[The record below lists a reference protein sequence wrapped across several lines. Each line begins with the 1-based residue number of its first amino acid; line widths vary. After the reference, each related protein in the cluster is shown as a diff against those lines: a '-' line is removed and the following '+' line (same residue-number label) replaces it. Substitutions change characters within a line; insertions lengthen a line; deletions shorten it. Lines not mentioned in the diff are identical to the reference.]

1 MKRQKKNDRDRVLTD
16 SEIRTIW
23 NDADGLFGNF
33 TKLALLTGQR
43 SEKLLTMNYDDVRNG
58 VWHIRSE
65 AREKGNGEE
74 LRLPTVALEV
84 LANQKTISPGPR
96 VFDCPIIRL
105 RNLKLRFDRRYKLQ
119 HWWIHDLRRTSRTL
133 MPAAGVPDVAAE
145 LVLGHIQ
152 GGVQAIYN
160 RHSYFEETGAAL
172 DNSPPS

>member
-1 MKRQKKNDRDRVLTD
+1 MCSSDL
-16 SEIRTIW
+16 
-23 NDADGLFGNF
+23 
-33 TKLALLTGQR
+33 
-43 SEKLLTMNYDDVRNG
+43 EKLLTMNYDDVRSG

-96 VFDCPIIRL
+96 VFDCPITRL

-160 RHSYFEETGAAL
+160 RHSYFEEKGAAL
-172 DNSPPS
+172 DKLAAKLTDIIYVRTAA